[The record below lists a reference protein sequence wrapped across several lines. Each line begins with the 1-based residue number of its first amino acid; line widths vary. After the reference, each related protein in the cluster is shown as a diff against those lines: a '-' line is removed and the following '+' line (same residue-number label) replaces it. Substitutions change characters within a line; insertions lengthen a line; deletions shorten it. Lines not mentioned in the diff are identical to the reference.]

1 MAAAKMRRI
10 ALPGVVDLDALDVV
24 RDQLIEALDAGSV
37 DIDGRGVDRV
47 ATNALFMLLSA
58 AETARRNRVEM
69 SVSNASPALA
79 AAIDRLGLGGQFAD
93 VLKG

>member
-1 MAAAKMRRI
+1 MAAAKMGRI
-10 ALPGVVDLDALDVV
+10 ALPGVVDLDALDLV

-37 DIDGRGVDRV
+37 EIDGAQVERV

-58 AETARRNRVEM
+58 AQTARRNRVALVVTGA
-69 SVSNASPALA
+69 SLALVNA
-79 AAIDRLGLGGQFAD
+79 IERLGLGAQFAD